1 MRYILHIDL
10 NAFFASVEELLNPK
24 LKTKPIA
31 VGGSTS
37 RAAVVSSAN
46 YIARKYGV
54 KAAMPIFK
62 ARKLCPELAVV
73 SHHFDEY
80 EKYSN
85 IFINFVSTK
94 LTNNIE
100 IMSIDECFAD
110 ITHLCKTPNEAIKI
124 ARRFQQKLKDYTGL
138 KCSIGVSYNKFLAK
152 MASDFRKPYGITAIF
167 TKNDIQQYIWPL
179 PIEDMFLIGK
189 SSSAKLKKYKIQKI
203 KDIADKNNVDILKK
217 VLVNQW
223 IVHFQNANGIGDDQL
238 DHSRNIPKSLSNSQT
253 FLTDT
258 NNLDEINLKIEE
270 LTKSMIS
277 RMDCYG
283 LVGKKL
289 SVYVKYPDFKMVTK
303 NYSSAK
309 SLSDYYEIVKILKN
323 MYVDNFQNDTIRLIG
338 VGISQ
343 LHFNKQPN
351 SMLFDNYVENNKI
364 IEDQYQIIK
373 KNINDEFKLDIIDL
387 ASKKLNH

>member
-152 MASDFRKPYGITAIF
+152 MASDFKKPYGITAIF
-167 TKNDIQQYIWPL
+167 TKNEFKKLKIL
-179 PIEDMFLIGK
+179 LIRTMLIY
-189 SSSAKLKKYKIQKI
+189 LKKY
-203 KDIADKNNVDILKK
+203 
-217 VLVNQW
+217 
-223 IVHFQNANGIGDDQL
+223 
-238 DHSRNIPKSLSNSQT
+238 
-253 FLTDT
+253 
-258 NNLDEINLKIEE
+258 
-270 LTKSMIS
+270 
-277 RMDCYG
+277 
-283 LVGKKL
+283 
-289 SVYVKYPDFKMVTK
+289 
-303 NYSSAK
+303 
-309 SLSDYYEIVKILKN
+309 
-323 MYVDNFQNDTIRLIG
+323 
-338 VGISQ
+338 
-343 LHFNKQPN
+343 
-351 SMLFDNYVENNKI
+351 
-364 IEDQYQIIK
+364 
-373 KNINDEFKLDIIDL
+373 
-387 ASKKLNH
+387 